1 MREGINSIAMI
12 KPSKVEGEEMVPQPK
27 GEDKPRLLIT
37 FSEGI
42 RGEKYVEA
50 RWGKNKPVGIPPG
63 GIPFTS
69 RDDGSSGRKWRLAE
83 VRREEWIGLGKEWR
97 VEVEG
102 GECISKA
109 INEYDETNKWRGVLV
124 GERLDRDRRAMEMLK
139 GMVKP
144 GEGVLWLGAKGEGKE
159 IEEVEGVKVH
169 WVDSPH
175 ELALIMEN
183 GVDSYYTSKAN
194 IFLGKRNTT
203 TTIHVAYALKRWLCK
218 IPDKYGGF
226 KGMLCVPCDNSDD
239 ESIWVG
245 KIMSL
250 FSTSRSILLLRSIG
264 HKVLDGAPKRK
275 LWTNIYLPG
284 MIVPGVEKLG
294 ETERRF
300 LAKIL
305 QISDK
310 PTLSS
315 EDHSSPTKKKNKTRS
330 RSLVTLC
337 ITSLGTNKDEKIKSK
352 VKKRAKST
360 LGKKCIRSSH
370 PALRSIPIP
379 PTTIS
384 TSSHSIPN

>member
-124 GERLDRDRRAMEMLK
+124 GERLDRDKRAMEMLK

-183 GVDSYYTSKAN
+183 GVDTTREGQKYS
-194 IFLGKRNTT
+194 LGKREEPGHA
-203 TTIHVAYALKRWLCK
+203 IHVHYALRHWLSELFSLEYPVFPWTSWVVICIDGVDHKCK
-218 IPDKYGGF
+218 WPCFIGGTFDKARGILVLRSNRHYIPHPTIPDKKKPQQYSF
-226 KGMLCVPCDNSDD
+226 LPAAQC
-239 ESIWVG
+239 
-245 KIMSL
+245 
-250 FSTSRSILLLRSIG
+250 
-264 HKVLDGAPKRK
+264 
-275 LWTNIYLPG
+275 IYPNTLTLTDVH
-284 MIVPGVEKLG
+284 M
-294 ETERRF
+294 RF
-300 LAKIL
+300 LHSLLKIDNR
-305 QISDK
+305 QIS
-310 PTLSS
+310 
-315 EDHSSPTKKKNKTRS
+315 S
-330 RSLVTLC
+330 RVCGMKLMA
-337 ITSLGTNKDEKIKSK
+337 ITSQIG
-352 VKKRAKST
+352 RA
-360 LGKKCIRSSH
+360 H
-370 PALRSIPIP
+370 V
-379 PTTIS
+379 
-384 TSSHSIPN
+384 